1 MTNNTTLKIANY
13 RILSQLY
20 ESANTL
26 VYRGIQEGEHKPV
39 ILKLLK
45 QDYPTPQELTR
56 YRQEYEITHN
66 LTIDSVVK
74 AYTIQPYQRTLVI
87 ILEDFGGESLKQWM
101 SQPTKL
107 SSPLPLRDFLNI
119 AIKIAEILAQIHAV
133 HVIHKDINPSNI
145 VFNPETGQLKII
157 DFGISTQL
165 TRENPALKNP
175 HVLEGTL
182 AYISPE
188 QTGRMNRSLD
198 YRTDFYSL
206 GVTFYELLTGKLPFE
221 TKDAIELVH
230 CHIAK
235 IPTPPHLLGGKARGL
250 AGVGGDNIVRKTD
263 NLTKPALGEAGEEA
277 TRAYPN
283 IIPDVVEAHQYKT
296 IPPTVSNIV
305 IKLMAKTAEERYQSA
320 WGLVAD
326 LQNCQR
332 QLAETGTID
341 DFTLGSQ
348 DISDHFQIPQKLYG
362 REAEVETLLAAYDRV
377 ANREDQ
383 EIKKSADTAIDGSL
397 PTSHPPIEMMLVA
410 GYSGIGKSCLVAE
423 IHKPNTRLRG
433 YFISGKFDQFQR
445 NVPYSAIVKAF
456 KELVEQILTESEA
469 QLNQW
474 REKLLAALGTNGQVI
489 IDVIPEVERI
499 VGQQPA
505 VPELGSQESQNRFNI
520 VFKKFMRA
528 FCSPAHP
535 LVMFLDDLQW
545 VDLATLKLIQ
555 LIMTDS
561 EIYYL
566 FLIGAYRDNEVNPT
580 HPLMMTVDG
589 LQKQGATV
597 NCITLSPLKLDHIRQ
612 IICDTLKYS
621 PESAQHLAELVMS
634 KTGGNPFFVN
644 QFLRNLYAENLITF
658 NLQNH
663 QWQWDINKIQDK
675 NITDNVVELMT
686 NRLKKLPDSTQH
698 VLQLAA
704 CIGANFNLSTLAI
717 VCEQPEDVI
726 FANLVTAVQS
736 ELIVPLSQLNP
747 DLLVHEYKFLH
758 DRVQQAAYALIDE
771 CQKKAVHLQ
780 IGRLLWQSAD
790 SETLSEKIFEIVDH
804 LNQGI
809 GNTWNYTSGEISQAE
824 RHQIAQLNLIAGQK
838 AKGSAA
844 YGAALNYLTVGREL
858 LGSDSWQWDYDLTL
872 ALYEEAAQAAYLGG
886 NFTVMEE
893 LTEVLFA
900 QAKTML
906 EKVNVYEVKIQAIAS
921 QNNLKE
927 AIHIGLQVLNLLGI
941 NLPEEPSTAE
951 WQNGLDE
958 TATLLAGHEI
968 EDLINLPEMTAAE
981 PLAAVLLLSNL
992 IAAAYIAAPD
1002 LFVLIA
1008 SSMVQLSVKYGN
1020 APLSAFGYA
1029 CYGCILLD
1037 RQQNFEAGYQFGK
1050 LALSLVNRFNAQQV
1064 KCKVLEVLGA
1074 HNLHWKEHFSQT
1086 VPILIEGYHSGVET
1100 GDFEF
1105 AGYCAFYTCDHLYFS
1120 GVELTQL
1127 EQEITTYNQAVRQIR
1142 RESPFNWT
1150 AIFLQ
1155 AVQNLRGQGENPTQL
1170 MGKAYNEETS
1180 LPRALAANDR
1190 TELHLFYL
1198 NKLILCYLFG
1208 EVEQAVENAVLA
1220 EQYLNGVT
1228 AMIVIPIFY
1237 FYDSLAHLA
1246 IVSEA
1251 TPTDKQALIN
1261 RVNANQEKMQ
1271 IWANHGAMNQQHK
1284 LDLVAAEKARV
1295 LGEVVTAMELY
1306 EQAIKGARD
1315 NGYIQEE
1322 ALAYNLAAM
1331 FYQHRGMDKF
1341 ADMYLKEAHYT
1352 YTRWGATAK
1361 VRDLEAQYSQLFA
1374 PSSPVSFLSDNRT
1387 TVSSVSQRNQSAS
1400 ALDFATLM
1408 KASQAIGS
1416 EIELSKLLAA
1426 LMEILIENT
1435 GAQTGVLILNQS
1447 GEWVIEASL
1456 NGETNHVTVLQSL
1469 PLENYLPL
1477 SIINYVTHTKKTV
1490 VTTNAAKI
1498 GKFTN
1503 DPYIQAHQTQSV
1515 LCAPLLNQGQLSG
1528 IVYLENNLATD
1539 AFTPDR
1545 LEVLQIL
1552 SGQAAIAI
1560 DNARLYHTLEQNVAA
1575 RTQELKNTLDSLKA
1589 TQDEL
1594 IQSEKMAALGQLIAG
1609 IAHEINTPLGAIRS
1623 SAGNISKFLIQ
1634 ILEQLPTL
1642 FQSLSPEE
1650 GQDFLKMLQ
1659 RSLQNESDLTAK
1671 EERKRR
1677 RVLVRQL
1684 EAEDIQNADTLADTL
1699 VDMGIYENIEE
1710 FFPLL
1715 KRPDSSHLLE
1725 TAYKL
1730 SGLQRGTQTIN
1741 TATERASK
1749 VVFALKTYS
1758 RYDES
1763 GVMIPANLTA
1773 GIETV
1778 LTLYQN
1784 QLKHGINVIRNYDE
1798 LPLILCYADELNQVW
1813 TNLIHNALQA
1823 IDNKG
1828 TLTINVKQQDQQI
1841 NVSITDS
1848 GKGIPPEIQAKIFQP
1863 FFTTKS
1869 AGEGS
1874 GLGLDIVKKII
1885 EKHQGK
1891 IDVESIPGKTTFT
1904 VSLPFRT
1911 AED

>member
-1 MTNNTTLKIANY
+1 MTNNTILKIANY

-26 VYRGIQEGEHKPV
+26 VYRGIQEGEHQPV

-74 AYTIQPYQRTLVI
+74 AYKIQPYQRTLVI

-107 SSPLPLRDFLNI
+107 SSSLPLQDFLNI

-133 HVIHKDINPSNI
+133 DVIHKDINPSNI

-235 IPTPPHLLGGKARGL
+235 VPTPPHL
-250 AGVGGDNIVRKTD
+250 V
-263 NLTKPALGEAGEEA
+263 GEEVP
-277 TRAYPN
+277 R
-283 IIPDVVEAHQYKT
+283 DVPAKPLKP
-296 IPPTVSNIV
+296 IPPTISNIV

-320 WGLVAD
+320 WGIVAD

-332 QLAETGTID
+332 KLAETGTIE
-341 DFTLGSQ
+341 DFSLGSQ
-348 DISDHFQIPQKLYG
+348 DISEHFQIPQKLYG
-362 REAEVETLLAAYDRV
+362 REAEVDTLLAAFDQV

-383 EIKKSADTAIDGSL
+383 ELQKSADTSVDASL
-397 PTSHPPIEMMLVA
+397 PTSHLSIEMMLVA

-445 NVPYSAIVKAF
+445 NVPYSAIVNAF

-474 REKLLAALGTNGQVI
+474 REKLLVALGANAQVI

-505 VPELGSQESQNRFNI
+505 VPELGSQEAQNRFNI
-520 VFKKFMRA
+520 VFRKFMRA
-528 FCSPAHP
+528 FCSPEHP

-561 EIYYL
+561 EIHYL
-566 FLIGAYRDNEVNPT
+566 FLIGAYRDNEVNST

-597 NCITLSPLKLDHIRQ
+597 NCITLSPLKLDHISQ
-612 IICDTLKYS
+612 IICDTLKS
-621 PESAQHLAELVMS
+621 PQESAQHLAELVMS
-634 KTGGNPFFVN
+634 KTAGNPFFVN
-644 QFLRNLYAENLITF
+644 QFLRNLYTENLITF

-663 QWQWDINKIQDK
+663 QWQWDINKIKEK

-698 VLQLAA
+698 ILQLAA

-717 VCEQPEDVI
+717 VCEKSEDVI
-726 FANLVTAVQS
+726 FSNLVTAVQS
-736 ELIVPLSQLNP
+736 ELIVPLSELNS

-780 IGRLLWQSAD
+780 IGRLLWQSTD
-790 SETLSEKIFEIVDH
+790 SETLAEKIFAIVDY

-809 GNTWNYTSGEISQAE
+809 GDTCDYTSGEISQAE
-824 RHQIAQLNLIAGQK
+824 CHQIAQLNLIAGQK

-886 NFTVMEE
+886 KFTVMEE
-893 LTEVLFA
+893 LTETLFA
-900 QAKTML
+900 HAKTVL

-921 QNNLKE
+921 QNNLQE
-927 AIHIGLQVLNLLGI
+927 AIHLGLQVLNLLGI
-941 NLPEEPSTAE
+941 RLPEEPSTAE

-958 TATLLAGHEI
+958 TATLLVGHEI

-981 PLAAVLLLSNL
+981 PLAAVLILSNL

-1029 CYGCILLD
+1029 CYGFILLD
-1037 RQQNFEAGYQFGK
+1037 RQHNFEAGYQFGK

-1064 KCKVLEVLGA
+1064 KCKVFEVLGA
-1074 HNLHWKEHFSQT
+1074 HILHWKEHFSQT
-1086 VPILIEGYHSGVET
+1086 LPILIEGYHSGVET

-1120 GVELTQL
+1120 GVELTQV
-1127 EQEITTYNQAVRQIR
+1127 EQEITIYNQAVRQIR

-1155 AVQNLRGQGENPTQL
+1155 AVQNLRDQGENPTQL
-1170 MGKAYNEETS
+1170 TGKVYNEETC

-1208 EVEQAVENAVLA
+1208 EVKQAVENAGLA
-1220 EQYLNGVT
+1220 ELYLNGVT

-1246 IVSEA
+1246 LVPEA
-1251 TPTDKQALIN
+1251 TPTDKQALIS

-1284 LDLVAAEKARV
+1284 LDLVAAEKALV

-1306 EQAIKGARD
+1306 EQAINGARE

-1322 ALAYNLAAM
+1322 ALAYNLAAL
-1331 FYQHRGMDKF
+1331 FYQHRGMDKV
-1341 ADMYLKEAHYT
+1341 AHTYLKEAHYA

-1361 VRDLEAQYSQLFA
+1361 VKDLEAEYPQLFA
-1374 PSSPVSFLSDNRT
+1374 PSSPISYLTDTRT
-1387 TVSSVSQRNQSAS
+1387 TVSSISQRNQSAS
-1400 ALDFATLM
+1400 VLDFATLM

-1416 EIELSKLLAA
+1416 EIALNKLLAA
-1426 LMEILIENT
+1426 LMKILIENT
-1435 GAQTGVLILNQS
+1435 GAQTGVLILNKS

-1456 NGETNHVTVLQSL
+1456 NVETNHVTVLQSL
-1469 PLENYLPL
+1469 PVANHLPL
-1477 SIINYVTHTKKTV
+1477 SMINYVTHTQETV
-1490 VTTNAAKI
+1490 VTTNAANM

-1545 LEVLQIL
+1545 LEVLQLL

-1560 DNARLYHTLEQNVAA
+1560 DNARLYNTLEQNVAA

-1623 SAGNISKFLIQ
+1623 SAGNISKFLSQ
-1634 ILEQLPTL
+1634 TLEQLPTL
-1642 FQSLSPEE
+1642 FQSLSPEK

-1684 EAEDIQNADTLADTL
+1684 EAEEIQDADTLADTL

-1730 SGLQRGTQTIN
+1730 SALQRGTQTIN

-1763 GVMIPANLTA
+1763 GEMILANLTA

-1798 LPLILCYADELNQVW
+1798 FPPILCYPDELNQVW

-1823 IDNKG
+1823 MDNKG
-1828 TLTINVKQQDQQI
+1828 TLTLDVKQQDQQI

-1848 GKGIPPEIQAKIFQP
+1848 GKGIPLEIKAKIFKP

-1911 AED
+1911 AEV

>member
-1 MTNNTTLKIANY
+1 MTNNTALKIANY

-20 ESANTL
+20 ESANTI
-26 VYRGIQEGEHKPV
+26 VYRGIQPEENKPV

-56 YRQEYEITHN
+56 YRQEYEITHHLN
-66 LTIDSVVK
+66 IDGVVK
-74 AYTIQPYQRTLVI
+74 AYSIQPYQRTLVI
-87 ILEDFGGESLKQWM
+87 ILEDFGGESLQQWM
-101 SQPTKL
+101 SNLTKT
-107 SSPLPLRDFLNI
+107 SSSLPLRDFL
-119 AIKIAEILAQIHAV
+119 KIALTIAETLAQIHAV

-165 TRENPALKNP
+165 TRENPTLKNP

-206 GVTFYELLTGKLPFE
+206 GVTLYELLTGKLPFE
-221 TKDAIELVH
+221 TKDAMELVH

-235 IPTPPHLLGGKARGL
+235 VPTPPHEL
-250 AGVGGDNIVRKTD
+250 VGMHGW
-263 NLTKPALGEAGEEA
+263 E
-277 TRAYPN
+277 
-283 IIPDVVEAHQYKT
+283 T
-296 IPPTVSNIV
+296 IPPTVANIV

-320 WGLVAD
+320 GGIVAD
-326 LQNCQR
+326 LQTCLR
-332 QLAETGTID
+332 QLAETGTIE
-341 DFTLGSQ
+341 DFPLGSQ
-348 DISDHFQIPQKLYG
+348 DISAQFQIPQKLYG

-377 ANREDQ
+377 ANRDDKETQ
-383 EIKKSADTAIDGSL
+383 KSADTPVAKCPL
-397 PTSHPPIEMMLVA
+397 PTPHTPIEMMLVA
-410 GYSGIGKSCLVAE
+410 GYSGIGKSSLIAE

-445 NVPYSAIVKAF
+445 NVPYSAIVSAF
-456 KELVEQILTESEA
+456 KELVQQILTESEA

-474 REKLLAALGTNGQVI
+474 QEKLLAALGRNGQVI
-489 IDVIPEVERI
+489 IDIIPEVERI

-505 VPELGSQESQNRFNI
+505 VPKLGSQEAQNRFNI
-520 VFKKFMRA
+520 VFQKFIRA
-528 FCSPAHP
+528 FCSPEHP
-535 LVMFLDDLQW
+535 LVIFLDDLQW
-545 VDLATLKLIQ
+545 ADLATLKLIQ

-561 EIYYL
+561 EIHYL
-566 FLIGAYRDNEVNPT
+566 FLIGAYRDNEVSAT
-580 HPLMMTVDG
+580 HPLMMTLDG
-589 LQKQGATV
+589 LKKQGATV
-597 NCITLSPLKLDHIRQ
+597 NFIKLSPLKLDHISQ
-612 IICDTLKYS
+612 IIYDTLNPKKQ
-621 PESAQHLAELVMS
+621 SAHHLAELVMN
-634 KTGGNPFFVN
+634 KTAGNPFFVN

-658 NLQNH
+658 NFQH
-663 QWQWDINKIQDK
+663 YQWQWDISKIKEK

-686 NRLKKLPDSTQH
+686 NRLKRLPDSTQH

-726 FANLVTAVQS
+726 FSNLVTAVQS
-736 ELIVPLSQLNP
+736 ELIIPLSELNP

-758 DRVQQAAYALIDE
+758 DRVQQAAYALIDD
-771 CQKKAVHLQ
+771 CHKKEIHLQ
-780 IGRLLWQSAD
+780 IGRLLWQSTD
-790 SETLSEKIFEIVDH
+790 SETLSENIFEIVDH

-809 GNTWNYTSGEISQAE
+809 VNTGENTSGEISQDE
-824 RHQIAQLNLIAGQK
+824 RHQIANLNLIAGQK
-838 AKGSAA
+838 AKSSAA
-844 YGAALNYLTVGREL
+844 YGAAFNYLTVGREL
-858 LGSDSWQWDYDLTL
+858 LGADSWQQDYDLTL
-872 ALYEEAAQAAYLGG
+872 ALYEEAAKAAYLSG
-886 NFTVMEE
+886 NFTAMDE
-893 LTEVLFA
+893 LIEILLTH
-900 QAKTML
+900 AKTVL

-927 AIHIGLQVLNLLGI
+927 AIHIGLQVLKLLKI
-941 NLPEEPSTAE
+941 SLPKEPSFADL
-951 WQNGLDE
+951 QNGLAE
-958 TATLLAGHEI
+958 TAAILVEYEI

-981 PLAAVLLLSNL
+981 PLAAVLILSNL
-992 IAAAYIAAPD
+992 IAAAYIAAPE

-1050 LALSLVNRFNAQQV
+1050 LALSLVDQFNAQQV

-1120 GVELTQL
+1120 AVELTQV
-1127 EQEITTYNQAVRQIR
+1127 EQEIATYNQAVRQIR

-1170 MGKAYNEETS
+1170 TGKAYNEEKS

-1208 EVEQAVENAVLA
+1208 EFEQAVKNAVLA

-1246 IVSEA
+1246 IFSEA
-1251 TPTDKQALIN
+1251 TSAQKEALID

-1271 IWANHGAMNQQHK
+1271 IWAKHGAMNQRHK
-1284 LDLVAAEKARV
+1284 FDLVGAEKARV

-1331 FYQHRGMDKF
+1331 FYQNRGMDKF
-1341 ADMYLKEAHYT
+1341 AHTYIKEAHYA

-1361 VRDLEAQYSQLFA
+1361 ARDLKAQYPQIFA
-1374 PSSPVSFLSDNRT
+1374 PSSRVTFITETRT
-1387 TVSSVSQRNQSAS
+1387 TVSSISGRNQS

-1408 KASQAIGS
+1408 KASQAISS
-1416 EIELSKLLAA
+1416 EINLNKLLAA

-1435 GAQTGVLILNQS
+1435 GAQTGVLVLNKS
-1447 GEWVIEASL
+1447 GQWVIEASL
-1456 NGETNHVTVLQSL
+1456 NVETNQVNDLQSL
-1469 PLENYLPL
+1469 SLENNLPL
-1477 SIINYVTHTKKTV
+1477 SIINYVTHTQETV
-1490 VTTNAAKI
+1490 VETNAAKV

-1503 DPYIQAHQTQSV
+1503 DPYIQTHQTQSI

-1528 IVYLENNLATD
+1528 IVYLENNLTTD
-1539 AFTPDR
+1539 AFTPDG
-1545 LEVLQIL
+1545 LEVLQLL

-1560 DNARLYHTLEQNVAA
+1560 DNARLYNNLEQNVAA
-1575 RTQELKNTLDSLKA
+1575 RTQELKNTLDSLNA

-1623 SAGNISKFLIQ
+1623 SAGNISKFLRQ
-1634 ILEQLPTL
+1634 TLEQLPTL
-1642 FQSLSPEE
+1642 FQSLTSEE

-1659 RSLQNESDLTAK
+1659 RSLQNESNLTAK

-1677 RVLVRQL
+1677 RVLIRQL
-1684 EAEDIQNADTLADTL
+1684 ETEDIQDADTIADTL
-1699 VDMGIYENIEE
+1699 VDMGIYNNIEE

-1715 KRPDSSHLLE
+1715 KRPHSSRLLE

-1741 TATERASK
+1741 IATERASK
-1749 VVFALKTYS
+1749 VVFALKNYA
-1758 RYDES
+1758 RYDQS
-1763 GVMIPANLTA
+1763 GTMIPANLTA

-1784 QLKHGINVIRNYDE
+1784 QLKHGIKVSRNYEE
-1798 LPLILCYADELNQVW
+1798 LPPILCYADELNQVW

-1823 IDNKG
+1823 MDNQG
-1828 TLTINVKQQDQQI
+1828 TLTIDVKGQDQQI
-1841 NVSITDS
+1841 KVSITDS
-1848 GKGIPPEIQAKIFQP
+1848 GKGIPPEIRSKIFQP
-1863 FFTTKS
+1863 FFTTKL

-1911 AED
+1911 AGD